1 MEDKKLRELSK
12 EFLRNN
18 VVSHSINL
26 EGKIMHKFKNGR
38 IRRIDLFKRF
48 VQIFDKDNNQLYSNI
63 LDDSHPLIKC
73 ADLYYKCHYMKKHA
87 CVGYLEYLKLEREK
101 KSVLS
106 QIEEIY
112 FLV

>member
-48 VQIFDKDNNQLYSNI
+48 V
-63 LDDSHPLIKC
+63 P
-73 ADLYYKCHYMKKHA
+73 
-87 CVGYLEYLKLEREK
+87 ELKPDAENSTEK
-101 KSVLS
+101 EES
-106 QIEEIY
+106 QPEKE
-112 FLV
+112 